1 MKQTP
6 HTEKVAAEVMT
17 FINSRRS
24 LMLSTLTPE
33 GEPYAS
39 YAPFTCVDGQ
49 IYLLL
54 SEIAIHAVNLQ
65 NNRVASVLIIEDEDS
80 AEELFARRRVSYMV
94 KSELLET
101 ESEAWHT
108 GVRYLTE
115 RLGPRI
121 DGLSK
126 LTDFKLFC
134 LTPKR
139 GRYVKGFGK
148 AFALE
153 GMNLSGA
160 GISHLRDGH
169 KRRTPSEPKEV
180 ERTPA

>member
-1 MKQTP
+1 MTLNN
-6 HTEKVAAEVMT
+6 HGEKVAAEVLA

-24 LMLSTLTPE
+24 LMLSTLTPD

-94 KSELLET
+94 QSEMIKT

-108 GVRYLTE
+108 GVGYLAD

-121 DGLSK
+121 EGLSK
-126 LTDFKLFC
+126 LTDFKLFR
-134 LTPKR
+134 LTPRR

-153 GMNLSGA
+153 GMNLSGE

-169 KRRTPSEPKEV
+169 KRREANDAKEV
-180 ERTPA
+180 EHTPA